1 MLKFVSLSEVVHKSF
16 CVKFSGLISKLK
28 ILEKSYESPRIFNL
42 QTYIWSLFK
51 AKRTYGASMKPSE
64 LFCFKDTKNFVALF
78 FFLEACNKKFQ
89 QANANANKNAES
101 LLLGDEFCCQ
111 RPRCRYTTFSFGIQ
125 NECCMSYCIYSKSK
139 NCKERQAA
147 RLSLKLV

>member
-51 AKRTYGASMKPSE
+51 AKKINGAPMKPSE
-64 LFCFKDTKNFVALF
+64 LFCFKDTKNFAALLF
-78 FFLEACNKKFQ
+78 FLAACNKKFQ
-89 QANANANKNAES
+89 RANATDIA
-101 LLLGDEFCCQ
+101 
-111 RPRCRYTTFSFGIQ
+111 
-125 NECCMSYCIYSKSK
+125 
-139 NCKERQAA
+139 
-147 RLSLKLV
+147 